1 MGWSEI
7 FIDALVASI
16 GPVAAAYAL
25 SAIGLNIQFGYAG
38 LLNVG
43 HVAFMLTGAYGLAIT
58 VDAGG
63 SFYLGIL
70 VGILASIVLGL
81 ILGAPT
87 LRLRADYLAIV
98 TISAGEIL
106 RLVVRSSWAE
116 PVTNGVFGIQ
126 RFANDFFDLNPFE
139 VNKRYGIGDFQF
151 QGRQLWVM
159 TVGWSLVLLAAL
171 LTKRLIGSPWGRALR
186 GVREDED
193 AVRSLGKNV
202 FLLKLQALMLG
213 GVFAGLGGMLLVI
226 EQQSVTPDAFLP
238 RITFFLY
245 VIVILGGAGTIWG
258 PVLGAIVFQ
267 FLFFFFDGF
276 MSDAQEAGWFGD
288 ALDATDAQQV
298 KLVLVGVGLMALMA
312 FRPQGF
318 FGDRDEQ
325 LVGDD

>member
-1 MGWSEI
+1 MAWSEI
-7 FIDALVASI
+7 LIDALVASI

-25 SAIGLNIQFGYAG
+25 ASIGLNLQFGYTG

-43 HVAFMLTGAYGLAIT
+43 HVAFMLTGAYGLAVT

-63 SFYLGIL
+63 SFWLGIV
-70 VGILASIVLGL
+70 VGMVVSMLLGVL
-81 ILGAPT
+81 LGGPT

-126 RFANDFFDLNPFE
+126 RFASDFFELNPFE
-139 VNKRYGIGDFQF
+139 VNERYGVGDFSF
-151 QGRQLWVM
+151 QGRTLWVM
-159 TVGWSLVLLAAL
+159 VVGWALVFAAAGI
-171 LTKRLIGSPWGRALR
+171 TWKLIKSPWGRALR

-202 FLLKLQALMLG
+202 FLMKLQSLMLG
-213 GVFAGLGGMLLVI
+213 GVFAGLGGMLLAI

-245 VIVILGGAGTIWG
+245 VIVVLGGAGTIWG
-258 PVLGAIVFQ
+258 PVIGAVVFQ
-267 FLFFFFDGF
+267 FLFFLFDGF
-276 MSDAQEAGWFGD
+276 MRESQEAGWYGD
-288 ALDATDAQQV
+288 WLDATDAQQV
-298 KLVLVGVGLMALMA
+298 KLVLVGIGLMLLMA

-318 FGDRDEQ
+318 FGHRDEQ
-325 LVGDD
+325 LVGET